1 MGNKVRQ
8 LQGWPHRQLR
18 AAKKPQQEY
27 GQGAAGM
34 PQNVK
39 GGLRGHRSQPQA
51 RQEWAQAAREPQEMR
66 AVAQP
71 PEAKVSGAAKPPPW
85 VAEPP

>member
-1 MGNKVRQ
+1 M
-8 LQGWPHRQLR
+8 
-18 AAKKPQQEY
+18 AKKQQEY

-34 PQNVK
+34 PQEYQGWAK
-39 GGLRGHRSQPQA
+39 RSQEQPQA
-51 RQEWAQAAREPQEMR
+51 RHEWAKAAREPQEMQV
-66 AVAQP
+66 VAQP